1 MPLEKLPTKIQEIT
15 ENVIKWATILT
26 PAKIGKDPIG
36 TGLPLQQE
44 QEFQIGLQQQ
54 VMELVELIMEA
65 GSKANIQLKK
75 AKLLEPLLASQV
87 ANHTSVNMAEKC

>member
-1 MPLEKLPTKIQEIT
+1 MPLEKLATRIQEIIG
-15 ENVIKWATILT
+15 NVINQATFLT
-26 PAKIGKDPIG
+26 QAKIGKDPIG
-36 TGLPLQQE
+36 TDLPLQQE

-65 GSKANIQLKK
+65 GFKANIQLKK

>member
-1 MPLEKLPTKIQEIT
+1 MPLEKLATRIQEIIG
-15 ENVIKWATILT
+15 NVINQATFLT
-26 PAKIGKDPIG
+26 QAKIGKDPIG
-36 TGLPLQQE
+36 TDLPLQQE